1 MKQVFGMSQNGN
13 LREAANA
20 LTNPQFIMLL
30 SNQTQFEQ
38 HVRELEQLFPGV
50 PSIGCI
56 GMSYDTKVVEN
67 GVGLIGFSDGVQATA
82 NVLEQVSTMPVK
94 YISRLKDDLKK
105 LTQMLKT
112 PFALIFAQ
120 VTTLVC

>member
-50 PSIGCI
+50 VFERHIYGKCPAI
-56 GMSYDTKVVEN
+56 
-67 GVGLIGFSDGVQATA
+67 L
-82 NVLEQVSTMPVK
+82 
-94 YISRLKDDLKK
+94 
-105 LTQMLKT
+105 
-112 PFALIFAQ
+112 
-120 VTTLVC
+120 

>member
-38 HVRELEQLFPGV
+38 HVRELEQ
-50 PSIGCI
+50 IGRASCRER
-56 GMSYDTKVVEN
+56 V
-67 GVGLIGFSDGVQATA
+67 
-82 NVLEQVSTMPVK
+82 
-94 YISRLKDDLKK
+94 
-105 LTQMLKT
+105 
-112 PFALIFAQ
+112 
-120 VTTLVC
+120 